1 MDREGR
7 AVMRQ
12 RDQVEADYER
22 AIAVACGRGDND
34 EANELAIALRQYREL
49 YKTPPDPSEREQAQ
63 R

>member
-1 MDREGR
+1 
-7 AVMRQ
+7 MRQ